1 MFRRMLP
8 LTVIVLAGCSSTPSD
23 GPEEQRIFHQV
34 TQADLEGA
42 KSQEP
47 IKAQAA
53 ALWVN
58 GMGCP
63 LCATN
68 LDRQLLR
75 VKGVTGV
82 NIDMAAGT
90 ALVSLDAKAPH
101 PSPARL
107 GHAVADAGFTLV
119 KVEAR

>member
-1 MFRRMLP
+1 MSRHSILILLP
-8 LTVIVLAGCSSTPSD
+8 LLAGCASGPANA
-23 GPEEQRIFHQV
+23 PEEHRIYHEV
-34 TQADLEGA
+34 TQADLEHA
-42 KSQEP
+42 RSTEP
-47 IKAQAA
+47 VRGSAA

-75 VKGVTGV
+75 LKGVTAV

-90 ALVSLDAKAPH
+90 ALVTLDPKAAH
-101 PSPARL
+101 PSPAQL